1 MNNTVDVL
9 GVKVSIPPPK
19 EYEKYVVK
27 IWDYKTRVYSYISV
41 FDIKNL
47 CDHYFEID
55 PATFKKGLFEKDP
68 EKVKIMDYFINNYI
82 LKTKVYRWASS
93 KYNNLS
99 FTPMPLSKILFGTIR
114 KSKYYHNKEYFEILK
129 VAIPSIS
136 EAEVMELLEN
146 NSFGSTASE
155 ILEEI
160 QKKFKIIELVKTK
173 SGRATIEKIIYK
185 SKSPF
190 LINTMIA
197 EYRIDTKTAL
207 TKALATKMSEVVY
220 PLFISLNKAQKA
232 EFHPK
237 IIRILPAL
245 LSNPECPPELITEL
259 ESIDIIRWNCYG
271 PEPGEF
277 SDYYLSKSL
286 KEVLIDHNTN
296 HSILEIVFE
305 KIKPEITI
313 DDLQHYLSR
322 MSKNKWITEEI
333 YDVMAVFK
341 KYSNSNSDALQ

>member
-19 EYEKYVVK
+19 EYEKYVTK
-27 IWDYKTRVYSYISV
+27 SWDRKTNGYKYFSV
-41 FDIKNL
+41 FDGK
-47 CDHYFEID
+47 DFGYYFEID
-55 PATFKKGLFEKDP
+55 PATFKKGPFEKDP
-68 EKVKIMDYFINNYI
+68 EKVKIMDYFINNF
-82 LKTKVYRWASS
+82 LLNKSVNRWASS

-136 EAEVMELLEN
+136 EGEVMELISN
-146 NSFGSTASE
+146 NTFSSQGSE

-160 QKKFKIIELVKTK
+160 QKQFKIIELVKTK
-173 SGRATIEKIIYK
+173 SGRAAIEKVIYK

-197 EYRIDTKTAL
+197 EYSIDTKTAL
-207 TKALATKMSEVVY
+207 TKALATKMPEVVY
-220 PLFISLNKAQKA
+220 PLFISLSKPQKA

-259 ESIDIIRWNCYG
+259 ESIDKIRWNCYG

-286 KEVLIDHNTN
+286 KEVLMDHNTN
-296 HSILEIVFE
+296 HLILEYVFE

-322 MSKNKWITEEI
+322 TTKNKWITEEF

-341 KYSNSNSDALQ
+341 KYSNSNSNALQ